1 MPQLNAFAKAMKALG
16 RTAEADGAV
25 EAAEERQE
33 PGNAGNAGAFSIKTV
48 RRHQP
53 RPVVDPQGRV
63 WPSISAAAIAHGVL
77 PSSLWPLVHLQ
88 RHGWRL
94 AEPHEVEP

>member
-1 MPQLNAFAKAMKALG
+1 MPPVNQPAVAACS
-16 RTAEADGAV
+16 TASPLEAEGAAGGTVSQNGATAPHNDGF
-25 EAAEERQE
+25 RQI
-33 PGNAGNAGAFSIKTV
+33 PL

-63 WPSISAAAIAHGVL
+63 WPSISAAALAHDML
-77 PSSLWPLVHLQ
+77 PSSLWPIVHLQ

-94 AEPHEVEP
+94 ARPDEIGA

>member
-1 MPQLNAFAKAMKALG
+1 MPPVSQPAKAVKAPAPPLE
-16 RTAEADGAV
+16 AEG
-25 EAAEERQE
+25 
-33 PGNAGNAGAFSIKTV
+33 GYGGAGAPNGAAGPANGRLWQKPL